1 LCGLDKTGI
10 VSESAQF
17 APENSSYELGT
28 FVQEKSIMPDIG
40 NQNQVSV
47 KAYSPNPMEAR
58 RLAAARR
65 GNSHEFSELT
75 EPYRREL
82 LVHCYRIL
90 GSLHDA
96 EDMVQETMLRA
107 WKRIDSYEERAS
119 FRAWLY
125 KIATNV
131 CLDTLDKRRRR
142 VKRLLPKDLFSPA
155 DPHKPIAP
163 PETEMLWLELLPDEW
178 LADSSAV
185 NPETRYSMHE
195 SISLA
200 FLTALQ
206 ILPARQR
213 AVLILKDVMDWPANE
228 IADLLETT
236 TSSVNSALHRARTTL
251 AKNYHGKKTR
261 VFTANDADEQTQKLL
276 EKYMHAWQS
285 ADVNGLVALLKK
297 DATLSMPPSPSWYAG
312 RESIGIFA
320 ANTVFAKEGMM
331 FPGAAAG
338 RWKLLPVRANG
349 QAGAAVYQRMENDE
363 YHPFG
368 VHVLS
373 CEKGGI
379 SQITCFIDPSL
390 PTRFGLPDILKTG

>member
-1 LCGLDKTGI
+1 MSDTGNLRQI
-10 VSESAQF
+10 PESKY
-17 APENSSYELGT
+17 APKP
-28 FVQEKSIMPDIG
+28 V
-40 NQNQVSV
+40 
-47 KAYSPNPMEAR
+47 EAR

-65 GNSHEFSELT
+65 GNSSEFSELA

-82 LVHCYRIL
+82 QIHCYRIL
-90 GSLHDA
+90 GSTHDA

-107 WKRIDSYEERAS
+107 WKRLKTYEGRAS

-142 VKRLLPKDLFSPA
+142 AKRLLPSNVFPPA
-155 DPHKPIAP
+155 DPHKPVEP
-163 PETEMLWLELLPDEW
+163 PMTEILWLEPLPDEW

-185 NPETRYSMHE
+185 NPEARYSRRE

-213 AVLILKDVMDWPANE
+213 AVLILKDVMDWPAKE
-228 IADLLETT
+228 IAELLDATPAA
-236 TSSVNSALHRARTTL
+236 VNSALHRARVTL
-251 AKNYHGKKTR
+251 AKNYHKQESH
-261 VFTANDADEQTQKLL
+261 VPNANDADEQTRKTL
-276 EKYMHAWQS
+276 EKYIRAWQA

-312 RESIGIFA
+312 RESIGMFA
-320 ANTVFAKEGMM
+320 GNTVFANEGMM
-331 FPGAAAG
+331 FPGVALG

-349 QAGAAVYQRMENDE
+349 QAGAAVYQRMENGE

-373 CEKGGI
+373 CEKGQI
-379 SQITCFIDPSL
+379 SQVSCFIDPSL
-390 PTRFGLPDILKTG
+390 PTRFGLPKILKSE

>member
-1 LCGLDKTGI
+1 MPNSGSSSQA
-10 VSESAQF
+10 SE
-17 APENSSYELGT
+17 
-28 FVQEKSIMPDIG
+28 
-40 NQNQVSV
+40 
-47 KAYSPNPMEAR
+47 KAYVPNPVEAH

-65 GNSHEFSELT
+65 GDSREFSELA

-82 LVHCYRIL
+82 QVHCYRIL

-107 WKRIDSYEERAS
+107 WKRLDSYEGRAS

-131 CLDTLDKRRRR
+131 CLDTLDKRRRHA
-142 VKRLLPKDLFSPA
+142 KRLLPNDLYSPS
-155 DPHKPIAP
+155 DPHKPIEA
-163 PETEMLWLELLPDEW
+163 PETEILWLEPLPDEW

-213 AVLILKDVMDWPANE
+213 AVLILKDVMDWPASE
-228 IADLLETT
+228 IAELLDTT
-236 TSSVNSALHRARTTL
+236 TSSVNSALHRARVTL
-251 AKNYHGKKTR
+251 AKNYHSYKAH
-261 VFTANDADEQTQKLL
+261 VFAANDANEQTRKLL
-276 EKYMHAWQS
+276 EKYVHAWQT

-312 RESIGIFA
+312 RQAIGIFA
-320 ANTVFAKEGMM
+320 ANTVFANEGM
-331 FPGAAAG
+331 FPGMASE
-338 RWKLLPVRANG
+338 RWKLLPVKANG
-349 QAGAAVYQRMENDE
+349 QVGAAVYQRMDNEE

-368 VHVLS
+368 IHVLS

-390 PTRFGLPDILKTG
+390 SARFGLPNTLETDDLV